1 MLNYLQQ
8 KVGELK
14 MRWMRKYHIL
24 QLKDYVA
31 FESQPSPASDYS
43 GRAGV
48 RQPARSG
55 LSCLICPSTAADVN
69 FHV

>member
-14 MRWMRKYHIL
+14 MDEEIPHSPV
-24 QLKDYVA
+24 KDYVA

-48 RQPARSG
+48 RQPGRSG
-55 LSCLICPSTAADVN
+55 LSCLICPSTAADGN
-69 FHV
+69 FYV